1 MSPVPDK
8 FTMKTSQS
16 LNLSGKSL
24 TELPLEAVE
33 NALEARVQAV
43 DLSKNQLTEF
53 PANLDRCNNKTKYF
67 KSRQYL
73 VCSAPRILQESSRN
87 DLRLA

>member
-8 FTMKTSQS
+8 FAMKTSQS

-33 NALEARVQAV
+33 NALEAKVQAV

-53 PANLDRCNNKTKYF
+53 PANLDRFNNK
-67 KSRQYL
+67 
-73 VCSAPRILQESSRN
+73 VCDN
-87 DLRLA
+87 Y

>member
-8 FTMKTSQS
+8 FAMKTSQS

-33 NALEARVQAV
+33 NALEAKVQAV
-43 DLSKNQLTEF
+43 DLSKNQMSEF
-53 PANLDRCNNKTKYF
+53 PANLDRCKG
-67 KSRQYL
+67 KSL
-73 VCSAPRILQESSRN
+73 
-87 DLRLA
+87 